1 MLSSTSS
8 LQQILSSLNNLND
21 QQTRISQEMSSGMRI
36 TSLAD
41 DPAAAGQAVTMADPL
56 RQDDA
61 FLSTASSATNRMQT
75 ADTALSSV
83 VSQLTSALST
93 ATGALSD
100 SSSDTARTSA
110 TQSLISIRD
119 SLLSL
124 ANSSY
129 GGSYLFSGTSSGT
142 PFAMDA
148 SGNVTYSG
156 NAESTRVA
164 LTSGSSVTTSLPGDA
179 LFLSS
184 SASVFGAL
192 NQVIAALQ
200 NGSSTDATSLV
211 SGLHDAL
218 NNVITQRSTLNAAQ
232 SRLSGESDYITQQKT
247 NLQAQQSTLLSADT
261 ASLAT
266 ELSAVTTQRSALLST
281 IAVVQKGSLFDYL

>member
-8 LQQILSSLNNLND
+8 LQQILSSLSSLND

-41 DPAAAGQAVTMADPL
+41 DPTAAGQAVTMADSL
-56 RQDDA
+56 RQDEA
-61 FLSTASSATNRMQT
+61 FLSTASSATNRMQA
-75 ADTALSSV
+75 ADTALGSV

-100 SSSDTARTSA
+100 SSSDTARTAA
-110 TQSLISIRD
+110 TQTLVSIRD

-129 GGSYLFSGTSSGT
+129 GGSYLFGGTSSGT
-142 PFAMDA
+142 PFTMDA

-156 NAESTRVA
+156 NSETTRVV
-164 LTSGSSVTTSLPGDA
+164 LTSGSSVTTSVAGDT

-192 NQVIAALQ
+192 NQVIVALQ
-200 NGSSTDATSLV
+200 NGSSMDATSLE